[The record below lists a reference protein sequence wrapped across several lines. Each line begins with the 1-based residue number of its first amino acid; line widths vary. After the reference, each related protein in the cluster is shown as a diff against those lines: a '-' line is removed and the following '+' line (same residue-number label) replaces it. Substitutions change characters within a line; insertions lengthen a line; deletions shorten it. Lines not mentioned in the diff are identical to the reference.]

1 MRDYGD
7 FVRRLH
13 GLSLPN
19 LQQDTLGEVDG
30 YAFYRL
36 LFGAASRVKRQVLI
50 TAGLHGDEA
59 GGARSGS
66 AVLAPI

>member
-7 FVRRLH
+7 FVQRLH

-19 LQQDTLGEVDG
+19 LQQDILGEVDG
-30 YAFYRL
+30 CAIHRL
-36 LFGAASRVKRQVLI
+36 LFGAVSRVKRQVLI
-50 TAGLHGDEA
+50 TAGLHGDEPA
-59 GGARSGS
+59 GPEAVS